1 MIFAFLL
8 RGERALRRSPLTL
21 AGSRRLLRPPASA
34 AGRRARPPCRR
45 APRLVP
51 RPARSP
57 NSSAFGTPP
66 SPPPLRSRSLPRQ
79 ATGISISDELLSL
92 YEEVKLRHKH
102 KYFSFSLQKT
112 GQVGVKVTYDWR
124 IDSKAEPSPDSE
136 NKSAFAA
143 MIKDL
148 PTDDARFIVFDFTE
162 SKDDG
167 RQIKKLLLI
176 KW

>member
-1 MIFAFLL
+1 MPP
-8 RGERALRRSPLTL
+8 RAPP
-21 AGSRRLLRPPASA
+21 RPPPRSLSEFFRLRHA
-34 AGRRARPPCRR
+34 A
-45 APRLVP
+45 L
-51 RPARSP
+51 
-57 NSSAFGTPP
+57 TP
-66 SPPPLRSRSLPRQ
+66 SPPLSLPRQ